1 MLLPPLINVK
11 QNLGQ
16 SLIELMV
23 AIGLCAILLPAL
35 ITGLISFQQGKP
47 QQQQRSLALSYL
59 KQTEEQLRNIKD
71 NNWSLLTPLNSDL
84 HPALTGTALSLVSG
98 YDTTSDGFSRKVVLS
113 TVYRDSSNNIIS
125 VGTSSQIDPST
136 LLANITVTWDKPR
149 SSSVSST
156 IYLTRHLDST
166 HSETSITDFGVGVT
180 LGTQTTSSSGGE
192 IILGPGQSV
201 NAKWCAP
208 SFANVSVDLPEVPT
222 AVSASPGNIYVGMGN
237 SRSAAAS
244 FAHVKVTTGPL
255 SFTLDGRLNGGYHAT
270 SVFGEPN
277 WGYFTTDLTNGK
289 RLVIVNLTRFD
300 SSGIFHEEGSF
311 SLTSSANSDPATAI
325 FVLNNRGYL
334 AVGDYLYVL
343 DLSNHAAPIQIGN
356 RIQFSDN
363 TFGGTSYAKEI
374 YVRQVGSSTYAFIA
388 INGSFLSEMVILDV
402 TNNNN
407 SSQWGLAGGGKV
419 QLGSVT
425 SGGVD
430 LNPITNFCNIS
441 TTSTM
446 GVYVK
451 PDGTRAYISAASTSG
466 TEKNFVVIDTT
477 NKANPTV
484 VGGVATQPSCSNGG
498 GWNSGGMNPRQSVI
512 TLPLENRAIVVG
524 TGGPQQYAVLDLS
537 NESAPS
543 MCGSLAYSGGLNGL
557 ASTQE
562 ASGEVFAYIIT
573 TTASQGLKVVQGGPD
588 LPNGLYVGTG
598 TFESGT
604 FDANSSVVFNR
615 ILPSVSLPTNTNVK
629 FQVAATDAI
638 SNSCNGATYN
648 YIGPDG
654 TSASFFP
661 SSGGIIPLSQ
671 SGAFK
676 NPARCFRY
684 KAFLTTTDTN
694 STPVVNSVTV
704 NFSL

>member
-1 MLLPPLINVK
+1 
-11 QNLGQ
+11 
-16 SLIELMV
+16 MV
-23 AIGLCAILLPAL
+23 AIGLCSILLPAL
-35 ITGLISFQQGKP
+35 ITGLISFQRGKP

-84 HPALTGTALSLVSG
+84 HPVLTGTALSLGSG
-98 YDTTSDGFSRKVVLS
+98 SDTTSDGFSRKIVLS
-113 TVYRDSSNNIIS
+113 VVYRDSSNNIIGT
-125 VGTSSQIDPST
+125 GTSDQIDPST
-136 LLANITVTWDKPR
+136 LLANITVSWAKPR
-149 SSSVSST
+149 TSSVVST
-156 IYLTRHLDST
+156 VYLTRHLNST
-166 HSETSITDFGVGVT
+166 HAETNITDFGIGIT
-180 LGTQTTSSSGGE
+180 LGTQTTSASGGE
-192 IILGPGQSV
+192 IILGSGQAV

-222 AVSASPGNIYVGMGN
+222 AVSASPGNVYVGMGN
-237 SRSAAAS
+237 SHSATAS
-244 FAHVKVTTGPL
+244 FAHVKVATSPL
-255 SFTLDGRLNGGYHAT
+255 SFNLDGRLNGGYHAT

-300 SSGIFHEEGSF
+300 SAGIFHEEGSF

-334 AVGDYLYVL
+334 AVGNYLYVL
-343 DLSNHAAPIQIGN
+343 DLSNHASPTQIGS

-363 TFGGTSYAKEI
+363 TYGGTSYAKEI
-374 YVRQVGSSTYAFIA
+374 YVRQVGSSIYAFIA
-388 INGSFLSEMVILDV
+388 INGSFLPEMVILDV
-402 TNNNN
+402 SNNNN
-407 SSQWGLAGGGKV
+407 SSQWGLAGGGRV
-419 QLGSVT
+419 QNGTVT

-430 LNPITNFCNIS
+430 LNPIANFCNI
-441 TTSTM
+441 TTTATM

-451 PDGTRAYISAASTSG
+451 PDGTRAYISDSNSSS
-466 TEKNFVVIDTT
+466 TEKDFVVIDTT

-484 VGGVATQPSCSNGG
+484 IGGVATQPSCSNGG
-498 GWNSGGMNPRQSVI
+498 GWQSGGMDPRQSVI

-524 TGGPQQYAVLDLS
+524 VGGPQQYAVLDLS
-537 NESAPS
+537 NESAPT
-543 MCGSLAYSGGLNGL
+543 MCGSLAYTGGLNGV

-562 ASGEVFAYIIT
+562 ASGEVFAYVIT

-588 LPNGLYVGTG
+588 LPNGLYVGAG

-604 FDANSSVVFNR
+604 FDAKSSVVFNR
-615 ILPSVSLPTNTNVK
+615 ILPSVTLPANTSVK

-638 SNSCNGATYN
+638 SNSCNGVTFSYV
-648 YIGPDG
+648 GPDG

-661 SSGGIIPLSQ
+661 SSGGIIPLSP
-671 SGAFK
+671 SGAYK

-704 NFSL
+704 NYSL